1 MSEVPRGAVR
11 PAPQAEPGRG
21 SPATNSFGVA
31 SMTDRL
37 RRVAMRRPG
46 RATREA
52 DPALWHYAR
61 PLDAGRLA
69 RQYDAFVAHVADSGA
84 EIEWM
89 PEADDGLADSIFV
102 FDPSF
107 MTPAGAIL
115 LRPGKSLRRPEVAL
129 HETLHQRLGVPVVG
143 RVEPPGLAEGGDLLW
158 IDETT
163 LAAAR
168 SFRTNQAGIDQ
179 LRDILAPFG
188 IRLLTFDLPVW
199 NGRAACLHLLS
210 VISPLDRDLVLVY
223 PRLLPVALRA
233 LLRDRGIRCLEASD
247 EEFEAS
253 NGLNLNVLATA
264 PRRCIA
270 VDGFPH
276 TVGLMRDAGCEVT
289 CFAADALCIP
299 CEGGPTCLTL
309 PLWRR

>member
-1 MSEVPRGAVR
+1 M
-11 PAPQAEPGRG
+11 
-21 SPATNSFGVA
+21 SPARRSAAEVESPGMAGLGVA
-31 SMTDRL
+31 SMTDPL

-52 DPALWHYAR
+52 DPALWHYAG
-61 PLDAGRLA
+61 PLDGGRLL
-69 RQYDAFVAHVADSGA
+69 RQYDAFAARVADSGA

-107 MTPAGAIL
+107 MTPAGTIL
-115 LRPGKSLRRPEVAL
+115 LRPGKALRRPEVAL
-129 HETLHQRLGVPVVG
+129 HEALYRRLGVPVAGVI
-143 RVEPPGLAEGGDLLW
+143 EPPGLAEGGDLLW

-179 LRDILAPFG
+179 LRGILKSAGVQIPA
-188 IRLLTFDLPVW
+188 FDLPVW

-210 VISPLDRDLVLVY
+210 IISPLDRDLALVY
-223 PRLLPVALRA
+223 PRLLPVALRE
-233 LLRDRGIRCLEASD
+233 LLRERGIRCLEAGD

-276 TVGLMRDAGCEVT
+276 TMGLMRDAGCRVT
-289 CFAADALCIP
+289 CFEADALCIP

-309 PLWRR
+309 PLWRG

>member
-1 MSEVPRGAVR
+1 
-11 PAPQAEPGRG
+11 
-21 SPATNSFGVA
+21 
-31 SMTDRL
+31 
-37 RRVAMRRPG
+37 MRRPG
-46 RATREA
+46 RVTREA
-52 DPALWHYAR
+52 DPALWHYAG
-61 PLDAGRLA
+61 PLAAGRLA
-69 RQYDAFVAHVADSGA
+69 RQYEAFVECVADSGA
-84 EIEWM
+84 KIEWM
-89 PEADDGLADSIFV
+89 PTADDGLADSIFV

-129 HETLHQRLGVPVVG
+129 HETLYQRLGVPVVG
-143 RVEPPGLAEGGDLLW
+143 RVEPPGLAEGGDLLR
-158 IDETT
+158 IDDTT

-179 LRDILAPFG
+179 LRGILAPLG
-188 IRLLTFDLPVW
+188 IRLLIFDLPVW
-199 NGRAACLHLLS
+199 NGSAACLHLLS
-210 VISPLDRDLVLVY
+210 VISPLDRDLALVY
-223 PRLLPVALRA
+223 PRLLPVALRE

-264 PRRCIA
+264 PRSCIA

-276 TVGLMRDAGCEVT
+276 TVGLMRDAGCAVT
-289 CFAADALCIP
+289 CFEGDALCIP

-309 PLWRR
+309 PLWRA

>member
-1 MSEVPRGAVR
+1 MSLEAEVATGAEVGKK
-11 PAPQAEPGRG
+11 GR
-21 SPATNSFGVA
+21 SRVA
-31 SMTDRL
+31 SMTAPL

-46 RATREA
+46 RATVEA
-52 DPALWHYAR
+52 DPARWHYAG
-61 PLDAGRLA
+61 PLDADRLV
-69 RQYDAFVAHVADSGA
+69 RQYDAFLERVTDSGA
-84 EIEWM
+84 EIEWL

-107 MTPAGAIL
+107 MTPGGAVL
-115 LRPGKSLRRPEVAL
+115 LRPGKPLRRPEVAL
-129 HETLHQRLGVPVVG
+129 HDELYRRLGVPVIG
-143 RVEPPGLAEGGDLLW
+143 RIEPPGLAEGGDLLW
-158 IDETT
+158 VDETT

-179 LRDILAPFG
+179 LRGILAPRG
-188 IRLLTFDLPVW
+188 VELRAFDLPVW
-199 NGRAACLHLLS
+199 NGSAACLHLLS
-210 VISPLDRDLVLVY
+210 VISPLDRDLALVY
-223 PRLLPVALRA
+223 PRLLPVGLHA
-233 LLRDRGIRCLEASD
+233 LLRERGIRCLEASD

-270 VDGFPH
+270 VDGFPE
-276 TVGLMRDAGCEVT
+276 TVRLMRDAGCEVT

-309 PLWRR
+309 PLWRG

>member
-1 MSEVPRGAVR
+1 MS
-11 PAPQAEPGRG
+11 PAAQAAADGG
-21 SPATNSFGVA
+21 SPSTDGFGVA
-31 SMTDRL
+31 AMTDPL
-37 RRVAMRRPG
+37 RRVALRRPG

-52 DPALWHYAR
+52 DSALWHYAG
-61 PLDAGRLA
+61 PLDGGRLL
-69 RQYDAFVAHVADSGA
+69 RQYDAFVACVADSGA
-84 EIEWM
+84 DIEWI
-89 PEADDGLADSIFV
+89 PDADDGLSDSIFV

-115 LRPGKSLRRPEVAL
+115 LRPGKPLRRPEVAL
-129 HETLHQRLGVPVVG
+129 HETLYQRLRVPVVG
-143 RVEPPGLAEGGDLLW
+143 TVEPPGLAEGGDLLW
-158 IDETT
+158 VDDTT
-163 LAAAR
+163 VAAAR

-179 LRDILAPFG
+179 LRRVLAPRG
-188 IRLLTFDLPVW
+188 ITLLTFDLPVW
-199 NGRAACLHLLS
+199 NGSAACLHLLS
-210 VISPLDRDLVLVY
+210 VISPLDRDLALVY
-223 PRLLPVALRA
+223 PRLLPVALRE
-233 LLRDRGIRCLEASD
+233 LLRKAGIRCLEASD

-276 TVGLMRDAGCEVT
+276 TVSLMRDAGCTVT
-289 CFAADALCIP
+289 CFEADALCIP